1 MLVGSIMTMCVLN
14 LSNIFFLLQNDQRM
28 SQEVCSSSLQGS
40 RIVERRSSVSGSL
53 RGQIPWLAWKAGPQ
67 THWAL
72 CTGWGDDEESSH
84 WHWLDLQGLS
94 KSNNVRPWVDWR
106 GKGNTLTYYRRPN
119 EMELEY
125 SNVCVRRHLT
135 SLQLNLSPEFEA
147 VVGVIKWPRF
157 DLPTGC
163 LSNCRIL
170 VGIGNQLLWH
180 DWLTHQLVFRLKAQ
194 MYVDHVV
201 HDGHYVCADF
211 HQ

>member
-1 MLVGSIMTMCVLN
+1 M
-14 LSNIFFLLQNDQRM
+14 
-28 SQEVCSSSLQGS
+28 
-40 RIVERRSSVSGSL
+40 
-53 RGQIPWLAWKAGPQ
+53 
-67 THWAL
+67 
-72 CTGWGDDEESSH
+72 
-84 WHWLDLQGLS
+84 
-94 KSNNVRPWVDWR
+94 
-106 GKGNTLTYYRRPN
+106 
-119 EMELEY
+119 
-125 SNVCVRRHLT
+125 CVRRHLT

-201 HDGHYVCADF
+201 HDGHYICADF
-211 HQ
+211 HQWGFFFFNIYIFLTVMLNTVKERADMFYHSWWMTHICCTLIKSLTICTLSCLITIIVER